1 MSRAVLAW
9 SGPAKLPCATVS
21 AGDGAPYL
29 ILMPAAAMTLP
40 HRSVSLL
47 T

>member
-1 MSRAVLAW
+1 MSRAALAW
-9 SGPAKLPCATVS
+9 SAPAKLPRATVS
-21 AGDGAPYL
+21 VGDGASHL
-29 ILMPAAAMTLP
+29 ILMPAVAMTLP